1 MLDFFPL
8 GFLVYAWLGSW
19 SFSMDLV
26 IGASMDLV
34 IGASM
39 DFLMSGASM
48 DLVIGGASRAGFY
61 GFAW

>member
-1 MLDFFPL
+1 
-8 GFLVYAWLGSW
+8 
-19 SFSMDLV
+19 
-26 IGASMDLV
+26 MDLV